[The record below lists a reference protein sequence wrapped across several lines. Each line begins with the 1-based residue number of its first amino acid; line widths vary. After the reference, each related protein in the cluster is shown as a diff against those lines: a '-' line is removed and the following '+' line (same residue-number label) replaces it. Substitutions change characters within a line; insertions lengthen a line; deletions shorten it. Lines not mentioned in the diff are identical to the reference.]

1 MKSSAALDHTLLAL
15 ADPSRRRVVELLRQ
29 HPYSAG
35 ELAAGVGL
43 SPAALSRHLR
53 TLKICGLI
61 EEAHPEYDAR
71 VRIYNLRPAPMAHLR
86 VWLLHT
92 EVLWAKQLSAFKAHV
107 ERRRR

>member
-1 MKSSAALDHTLLAL
+1 LKSATTLDRTLSAL

-29 HPYSAG
+29 HPHSAG

-53 TLKICGLI
+53 TLKASGLI

-71 VRIYNLRPAPMAHLR
+71 VRIYNLRPAPMADLKA
-86 VWLLHT
+86 WLLRT
-92 EVLWAKQLSAFKAHV
+92 EALWARQLSAFKAHV
-107 ERRRR
+107 EK